1 MRLQLN
7 VYFKWLEESAN
18 IWVSIPRLVSRFCS
32 RRAFFDSFLNLLLLV
47 LALEEISSFLKNLV
61 KICRLL
67 EQSWELHSVFIKH
80 HSSDFASHLFS
91 CASSNIVVD
100 CVSDHILTLIYICGS
115 VESFH
120 INLRKRRILRSHGL
134 SNQRSWHGILGGG
147 IVLVVLISADILVP
161 WLLVVI
167 VAVATSTLHLVPSS
181 LRSLTTWVVILLIL
195 SSVIILTEGL
205 RPLVVLLSAAV
216 VLLRSVLTLRLNL
229 TILSV
234 ALHVGVLGI
243 VVAKFV
249 VSKRWILLQI
259 LLMIWLG
266 VRPVLLEVG
275 SSTLLVIVLR
285 LVIMSIRLYIV
296 LAKENLLVSFL
307 FKH

>member
-1 MRLQLN
+1 
-7 VYFKWLEESAN
+7 
-18 IWVSIPRLVSRFCS
+18 
-32 RRAFFDSFLNLLLLV
+32 LLV

-181 LRSLTTWVVILLIL
+181 LRSLTT
-195 SSVIILTEGL
+195 
-205 RPLVVLLSAAV
+205 
-216 VLLRSVLTLRLNL
+216 
-229 TILSV
+229 
-234 ALHVGVLGI
+234 
-243 VVAKFV
+243 
-249 VSKRWILLQI
+249 
-259 LLMIWLG
+259 
-266 VRPVLLEVG
+266 
-275 SSTLLVIVLR
+275 
-285 LVIMSIRLYIV
+285 
-296 LAKENLLVSFL
+296 
-307 FKH
+307 

>member
-1 MRLQLN
+1 MG
-7 VYFKWLEESAN
+7 W
-18 IWVSIPRLVSRFCS
+18 
-32 RRAFFDSFLNLLLLV
+32 
-47 LALEEISSFLKNLV
+47 
-61 KICRLL
+61 
-67 EQSWELHSVFIKH
+67 
-80 HSSDFASHLFS
+80 
-91 CASSNIVVD
+91 
-100 CVSDHILTLIYICGS
+100 
-115 VESFH
+115 
-120 INLRKRRILRSHGL
+120 
-134 SNQRSWHGILGGG
+134 G

-181 LRSLTTWVVILLIL
+181 LRSLTTLVVILLVR
-195 SSVIILTEGL
+195 SSVIILSEGL

-216 VLLRSVLTLRLNL
+216 VLLRSVLT
-229 TILSV
+229 ILSV
-234 ALHVGVLGI
+234 ALNVGVLGI

-285 LVIMSIRLYIV
+285 LVIMSLRLYIV